1 MRLVVFGI
9 GQQIRPGG
17 KVWRVWLQSL
27 LVWRKME
34 ANRKDALVD
43 RLAALTQCGPGTA
56 MGELLRRFWHPVA
69 TVETVGK
76 GEAKPLRVM
85 GEDLTLYR
93 GESGRPYLVGGHC
106 AHRRTLLH
114 TGWVQGEKLRC
125 IYHGWRF
132 DGGGQCDEAPAE
144 GPETAAKVR
153 IPGYPLE
160 EYCGLIFAYMGAG
173 PAPVFDLPRKA
184 AFEQPGL
191 IVLARKQV
199 WPCNWFQMVENSL
212 DAVHVSFVHLAG
224 KVGPFGEAVTASVP
238 QLEYS
243 ETDAGIR
250 QIATRSKTNV
260 RVSDW
265 SFPNNNH
272 IVTPGRTKDSA
283 WVHRG
288 VWNVPVDDTHTMKIG
303 VYAIPS
309 EGPERD
315 RATLEHFR
323 KYGDYNPADHHEALF
338 ERREWPEDP
347 SLQLTPAQD
356 YVAIM
361 GQGSIADRAGERLGK
376 SDTGIVLLRR
386 IFWREMELQRNG
398 ATTKTWRRLSEDV
411 DLPVQ
416 GAAE

>member
-1 MRLVVFGI
+1 MEETGNDAPVGRMR
-9 GQQIRPGG
+9 Q
-17 KVWRVWLQSL
+17 
-27 LVWRKME
+27 
-34 ANRKDALVD
+34 
-43 RLAALTQCGPGTA
+43 LTQCGPGTS
-56 MGELLRRFWHPVA
+56 MGDLLRRFWHPIA
-69 TVETVGK
+69 QVETVAA
-76 GEAKPLRVM
+76 GEAKPIRVL
-85 GEDLTLYR
+85 GETLTLYR
-93 GESGRPYLVGGHC
+93 SESGQAYLVGGHC
-106 AHRRTLLH
+106 PHRRTLLH

-132 DGGGQCDEAPAE
+132 DGQGRCDEAPAE
-144 GPETAAKVR
+144 GPAAAARIR
-153 IPGYPLE
+153 IPGYPLR
-160 EYCGLIFAYMGAG
+160 EYCGLIFAYMGPG
-173 PAPVFDLPRKA
+173 EAPEFDLPRKL

-224 KVGPFGEAVTASVP
+224 KVGPFGEAVTANIPS
-238 QLEYS
+238 LEYQ
-243 ETDAGIR
+243 ETAAGIR
-250 QIATRSKTNV
+250 QIASRSKTNV

-272 IVTPGRTKDSA
+272 IVTPGRTKDAA

-315 RATLEHFR
+315 RETLEHFR
-323 KYGDYNPADHHEALF
+323 RYGDYNPADHHDALF
-338 ERREWPEDP
+338 QRGEWPEDP

-361 GQGSIADRAGERLGK
+361 GQGEIAERDLERLGK
-376 SDTGIVLLRR
+376 SDAGIVLLRR
-386 IFWREMELQRNG
+386 IFWREMDLLRNG
-398 ATTKTWRRLSEDV
+398 AATKEWRRLAEAV
-411 DLPVQ
+411 DLPVP

>member
-1 MRLVVFGI
+1 MERTRNEGLTDRMRL
-9 GQQIRPGG
+9 
-17 KVWRVWLQSL
+17 
-27 LVWRKME
+27 
-34 ANRKDALVD
+34 
-43 RLAALTQCGPGTA
+43 LTQCGPGTP
-56 MGELLRRFWHPVA
+56 MGDLLRRFWHPIA
-69 TVETVGK
+69 PVETVGK
-76 GEAKPLRVM
+76 GEAKPIRVL
-85 GEDLTLYR
+85 GEDLTIYR
-93 GESGRPYLVGGHC
+93 GESGQPYLVGGHC
-106 AHRRTLLH
+106 PHRRTLLH

-132 DGGGQCDEAPAE
+132 DGAGQCDEAPAE
-144 GPETAAKVR
+144 GAATAAKIR
-153 IPGYPLE
+153 IPGYALR
-160 EYCGLIFAYMGAG
+160 EYCGLIFAYMGPG
-173 PAPVFDLPRKA
+173 EAPEFDLPRKA

-238 QLEYS
+238 ELDYQ

-250 QIATRSKTNV
+250 QIATRAKNNV

-272 IVTPGRTKDSA
+272 IVTPGRSKESA

-303 VYAIPS
+303 VYAIPT

-315 RATLEHFR
+315 RETLEHFR
-323 KYGDYNPADHHEALF
+323 KFGDYNPADHHDALF
-338 ERREWPEDP
+338 HRGEWPDDP

-361 GQGSIADRAGERLGK
+361 GQGEIADRNLERLGK
-376 SDTGIVLLRR
+376 SDAGIVLLRR
-386 IFWREMELQRNG
+386 IFWREMDLLKTG
-398 ATTKTWRRLSEDV
+398 APTKEWRRLAEAV

>member
-1 MRLVVFGI
+1 
-9 GQQIRPGG
+9 
-17 KVWRVWLQSL
+17 
-27 LVWRKME
+27 ME

-376 SDTGIVLLRR
+376 SDAGIVLLRR